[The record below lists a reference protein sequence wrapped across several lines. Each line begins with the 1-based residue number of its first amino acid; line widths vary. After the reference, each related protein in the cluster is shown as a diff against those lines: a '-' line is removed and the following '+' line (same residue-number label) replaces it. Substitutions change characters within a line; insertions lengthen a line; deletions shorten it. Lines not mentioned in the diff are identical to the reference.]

1 MLRSAVILV
10 VIAVSIA
17 TPTRAQD
24 NATALQAY
32 FSGKQVTL
40 KIDMPGTQKGVDLRF
55 NKPTPMDWKE
65 YGSRIKQFGV
75 AIQKGE
81 VARITT
87 IVVKRDMIEFQLN
100 GGGFGVAGDDTSTTV
115 TAKPVEKSAYEKDL
129 ENQIANTD
137 DPDKKASLQHD
148 LDRERARRERQDANN
163 QRQAQYA
170 SQQKAAVVEQNR
182 ATGGSRFN
190 LRWSGSIPAEQRT
203 PEGVM
208 QCLSE
213 YVSFTTTPSPT
224 AAAPAPNAAP
234 APADS
239 SAADTPATAKLKRG
253 MSIQDVTTLFG
264 PGKQLSESVGD
275 AGLKTQIFEYT
286 TSDRRVNVTYVDGL
300 VVRYTISSL

>member
-190 LRWSGSIPAEQRT
+190 LRWSGSIPAEQLT

-213 YVSFTTTPSPT
+213 YVSFTTTPPPT
-224 AAAPAPNAAP
+224 ATAAPDPNAA
-234 APADS
+234 
-239 SAADTPATAKLKRG
+239 PATAKLKRG
-253 MSIQDVTTLFG
+253 MSIEDVTTLFG
-264 PGKQLSESVGD
+264 PGKPLSESVGD

>member
-1 MLRSAVILV
+1 MLRSTVILV

-17 TPTRAQD
+17 APTRAQD

-190 LRWSGSIPAEQRT
+190 LRWSGSIPAEQLT

-213 YVSFTTTPSPT
+213 YVSFTTTPPPT
-224 AAAPAPNAAP
+224 ATAAPDPNAA
-234 APADS
+234 
-239 SAADTPATAKLKRG
+239 PATAKLKRG
-253 MSIQDVTTLFG
+253 MSIEDVTTLFG
-264 PGKQLSESVGD
+264 PGKPLSESVGD

>member
-17 TPTRAQD
+17 APARAQD

-190 LRWSGSIPAEQRT
+190 LRWSGSIPAEQLT

-213 YVSFTTTPSPT
+213 YVSFTTTPPPT

-264 PGKQLSESVGD
+264 PGKPLSESVGD

-286 TSDRRVNVTYVDGL
+286 TSDQRVNVTYVDGL